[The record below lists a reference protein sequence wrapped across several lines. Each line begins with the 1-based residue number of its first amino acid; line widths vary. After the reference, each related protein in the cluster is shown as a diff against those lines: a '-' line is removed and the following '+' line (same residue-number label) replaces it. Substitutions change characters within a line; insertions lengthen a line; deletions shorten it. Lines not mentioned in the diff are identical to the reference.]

1 MSDDITALYRAI
13 LAKEKGA
20 IRKNWGGKMP
30 VALAFPNQYRLGMSN
45 LGIQIVYRLL
55 NEKPDVVAERFFL
68 PEGREMA
75 LYNRGEGPLV
85 SLESQTPLGNFDLA
99 AFSISFENDYPNVL
113 QMLKMGKIPLL
124 SEERGEKDPFVMA
137 GGVASFLNP
146 EPLAPFVDFFLLG
159 EAEQNLYPFV
169 DAFQEFGSRDKACLV
184 STRERRDVLLH
195 LARNV
200 PGLYAPSL
208 YDVAYKKNGTLKYFV
223 PSAKDVPEKVKALR
237 SPKGGF
243 TDTGMPLSC
252 ITTPDTEFGSKVL
265 MEVGRGCGHAC
276 RFCAA
281 GYVYRPPRVYGE
293 SNLKEGVNAALK
305 RCPQV
310 GLVSPAVSDVPG
322 IEELMG
328 MIHHNGG
335 RFSVSSLRAESLTR
349 GLLEHL
355 KESGQKTIAIAP
367 EAGSQRLRN
376 IINKHLTEEQIL
388 GAARMIA
395 GVSNFSTRLYF
406 LMGLPTE
413 MPHDV
418 NEITE
423 LVKKIKHQMVKESA
437 ARGKIGRIKLSVNCF
452 IPKPFTPFQW
462 FPMEEVG
469 SLKKNQQ
476 QLKKSLVKSGGI
488 MVNSDVPKWAYIQA
502 LLSLGDRRVSTIL
515 QSAHKLNGN
524 WKKAMQL
531 SQINPDFFVHRPKNL
546 DELLPWDFIDHG
558 ITKKHLETEYHLALE
573 GRLSDICRVGE
584 CVRCGVCREKSK
596 SRES

>member
-1 MSDDITALYRAI
+1 VKAVDFERNFVSDDITALYRAT
-13 LAKEKGA
+13 LAKEKGT
-20 IRKNWGGKMP
+20 IRKDWGGKLP
-30 VALAFPNQYRLGMSN
+30 VALAFPNLYRLGMSN

-55 NEKPDVVAERFFL
+55 NDRTDVVSERFFL

-75 LYNRGEGPLV
+75 LYLRSEGPLV
-85 SLESQTPLGNFDLA
+85 SLESQMPLAKFDLA

-113 QMLKMGKIPLL
+113 QMLEMGKIPLL
-124 SEERGEKDPFVMA
+124 SEERTENDPFVMA

-159 EAEQNLYPFV
+159 EAEQNLNPFV
-169 DAFQEFGSRDKACLV
+169 DAFLEFGGNAFNRK
-184 STRERRDVLLH
+184 DVLLN
-195 LARNV
+195 LAKNV

-208 YDVAYKKNGTLKYFV
+208 YDVAYKKNGTLRHFV
-223 PSAKDVPEKVKALR
+223 PFDKDVPETVRSVR
-237 SPKGGF
+237 SPGGGF

-265 MEVGRGCGHAC
+265 VEVGRGCGHSC

-281 GYVYRPPRVYGE
+281 GYVYRPPRVYEE
-293 SNLKEGVNAALK
+293 SILRKGVTKALEK
-305 RCPQV
+305 CSQV
-310 GLVSPAVSDVPG
+310 GLVSAAVSDTPG
-322 IEELMG
+322 IEELTG
-328 MIHHNGG
+328 MICHNGG
-335 RFSVSSLRAESLTR
+335 RFSVSSLRAETVTR
-349 GLLEHL
+349 GLLQHL

-388 GAARMIA
+388 EAVRMIT
-395 GVSNFSTRLYF
+395 GVSDFSVRLYF

-413 MPHDV
+413 TPHDV
-418 NEITE
+418 DEIIE
-423 LVKKIKHQMVKESA
+423 LVKRIKHRMVKESA

-462 FPMEEVG
+462 FPMAEIG
-469 SLKKNQQ
+469 SLKKKQQ
-476 QLKKSLVKSGGI
+476 QLKKRLVKSGGI

-502 LLSLGDRRVSTIL
+502 LLSLGDRRVSAIL
-515 QSAHKLNGN
+515 KAAHKLNGN

-531 SQINPDFFVHRPKNL
+531 SQINPDFFVYREKNL

-558 ITKKHLETEYHLALE
+558 IKKTHLTSEYRLALE
-573 GRLSDICRVGE
+573 GRLSDICKVGE
-584 CVRCGVCREKSK
+584 CVRCGACRENN
-596 SRES
+596 